1 VTVGPHSE
9 NRLRGEAD
17 ALGEAQ
23 VISIVT
29 GDVPDGEDD
38 LAGAGVNLT
47 QRTSVAKALA
57 VIEVFVGGPPTLGV
71 TEVAHRAGLQK
82 STAFRL
88 LSILVDCQ
96 VIERRGERYM
106 LGKRLFE
113 FGHKVIFCR
122 PRGLRDV
129 ALPHMVE
136 LQRATGATVQ
146 LAILDGVEVL
156 YIEKLYGYDSA
167 GSPSQ
172 VGERL
177 PASVTALGKAMVAYG
192 EPQFQ
197 RNIAE
202 FELAKF
208 TPHSVVDA
216 DKFLEEMSQVRAAG
230 YALDRQESK
239 MGLVCIAA
247 PVLVDGRAT
256 AAVSLS
262 QPIAKG
268 DPRVHK
274 EVLRQVARR
283 ISNGVV
289 LGVR

>member
-1 VTVGPHSE
+1 
-9 NRLRGEAD
+9 
-17 ALGEAQ
+17 
-23 VISIVT
+23 
-29 GDVPDGEDD
+29 
-38 LAGAGVNLT
+38 
-47 QRTSVAKALA
+47 
-57 VIEVFVGGPPTLGV
+57 
-71 TEVAHRAGLQK
+71 
-82 STAFRL
+82 
-88 LSILVDCQ
+88 
-96 VIERRGERYM
+96 
-106 LGKRLFE
+106 
-113 FGHKVIFCR
+113 
-122 PRGLRDV
+122 
-129 ALPHMVE
+129 
-136 LQRATGATVQ
+136 
-146 LAILDGVEVL
+146 
-156 YIEKLYGYDSA
+156 
-167 GSPSQ
+167 
-172 VGERL
+172 
-177 PASVTALGKAMVAYG
+177 MVAYG

-216 DKFLEEMSQVRAAG
+216 AKFLEEMSQVRAAG

-283 ISNGVV
+283 ISNGVI